1 MSTLSLV
8 DQLMVGQIGSTAVAS
23 VGIGAQVTMLVSVVV
38 TALSTAVGAFTAQ
51 FAATGQTGQ
60 VRGALRYAS
69 LVAMC
74 IAAPV
79 VVVGAIAPAF
89 LVRPFTADPH
99 LEVTGAPYLRL
110 VALWVLPTA
119 VILVCTAIM
128 RSMGETKLPLQ
139 AAAAAIFVN
148 LFLDWVLIFGNLGAP
163 RLGLVG
169 AGVGSLVARLSEC
182 VCIVI
187 AMMRLLGAK
196 GWGKRM
202 PAAMRRKIRDAA
214 LPLVLTELIWVLSEN
229 TYVAVYGRI
238 GTEALAAMTM
248 TYPVQGIV
256 MGLFSGLAAAS
267 VPVLGDDLG
276 HERRDKALVDARAL
290 LRIGIVGAAVVAM
303 IVALLAPFYVHA
315 YSVTPSTATLSEACL
330 WVFSAYLVAKVGN
343 LVMSGG
349 ILPAGGDTRYQ
360 LVMESLATWL
370 LVFRCLSSRLADMGR
385 VRAAERR
392 GTGEAADRMASGEER
407 PLDAPLGGFGR
418 PQRGGRP
425 MTGAGLFTQV
435 SRVALWRSVVSTCSS
450 RGCMTATWAA
460 VTKTC

>member
-1 MSTLSLV
+1 M
-8 DQLMVGQIGSTAVAS
+8 
-23 VGIGAQVTMLVSVVV
+23 
-38 TALSTAVGAFTAQ
+38 
-51 FAATGQTGQ
+51 
-60 VRGALRYAS
+60 
-69 LVAMC
+69 
-74 IAAPV
+74 
-79 VVVGAIAPAF
+79 
-89 LVRPFTADPH
+89 
-99 LEVTGAPYLRL
+99 RL

-163 RLGLVG
+163 CLGLVG

-276 HERRDKALVDARAL
+276 TNVGTRHWSMPAHSCGLAL
-290 LRIGIVGAAVVAM
+290 
-303 IVALLAPFYVHA
+303 
-315 YSVTPSTATLSEACL
+315 SVPPS
-330 WVFSAYLVAKVGN
+330 
-343 LVMSGG
+343 
-349 ILPAGGDTRYQ
+349 
-360 LVMESLATWL
+360 
-370 LVFRCLSSRLADMGR
+370 
-385 VRAAERR
+385 
-392 GTGEAADRMASGEER
+392 
-407 PLDAPLGGFGR
+407 
-418 PQRGGRP
+418 
-425 MTGAGLFTQV
+425 
-435 SRVALWRSVVSTCSS
+435 
-450 RGCMTATWAA
+450 
-460 VTKTC
+460 

>member
-1 MSTLSLV
+1 
-8 DQLMVGQIGSTAVAS
+8 
-23 VGIGAQVTMLVSVVV
+23 
-38 TALSTAVGAFTAQ
+38 
-51 FAATGQTGQ
+51 
-60 VRGALRYAS
+60 
-69 LVAMC
+69 MC
-74 IAAPV
+74 VAAPV

-89 LVRPFTADPH
+89 LVRLFTADPH

-330 WVFSAYLVAKVGN
+330 WVFSACLVAKVGN

-370 LVFRCLSSRLADMGR
+370 LGVPLAFFGACLLGWPTWAVYALLSVEELARLLIGWRR
-385 VRAAERR
+385 VRSGRWMRLSVGSVAHNAGASDDRCWLVHAGESGGPLAVSGIDVLEPWLHDCHVGCCDEDLLKLEFAA
-392 GTGEAADRMASGEER
+392 TVEAAHRYGLRVVVGFSLRTVVVRDCELLESAPRISVGCIVLGARASC
-407 PLDAPLGGFGR
+407 LLA
-418 PQRGGRP
+418 QK
-425 MTGAGLFTQV
+425 V
-435 SRVALWRSVVSTCSS
+435 SYSIAS
-450 RGCMTATWAA
+450 
-460 VTKTC
+460 